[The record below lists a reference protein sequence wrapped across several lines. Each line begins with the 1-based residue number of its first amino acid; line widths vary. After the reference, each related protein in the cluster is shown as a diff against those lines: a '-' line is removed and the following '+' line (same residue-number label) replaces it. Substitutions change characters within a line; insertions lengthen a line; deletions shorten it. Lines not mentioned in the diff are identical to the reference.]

1 MSKNDNP
8 ILRILKLPP
17 LATEPLLR
25 STLQQI
31 IADAKTVQDNPS
43 QTARSLAV
51 NRAIGEVKN
60 ILDNIETIPQAER
73 ELIKDIAQTWQKALL
88 ELTAEVGQIN
98 ITEPVNNPYTI
109 GDPVVGKQFAGRED
123 IIRQL
128 QEYWLLTNNPQ
139 SIVLYGHRRM
149 GKTSILLNIANL
161 LGAKVKLAYIN
172 LLRVGSNPQGVGEVL
187 IAITDVIAKQVNL
200 EPPADAD
207 LLNLPYRNFERY
219 LNRVI
224 DNLDG
229 SLIVALDEFEKIE
242 ELIANEKIPPDFM
255 GFLRG
260 MVQMNPKLA
269 FALAGLHT
277 LDEMTE
283 DYFHPFFASIIH
295 IRVGFLTHGAT
306 RQILA
311 NPGDEDFLLDY
322 EPEALDRIYQLT
334 HGQPYLVQLVGF
346 LLVRRYNE
354 LTFETGRPQKPIFTT
369 EDVEAVIDNP
379 DFYSHGRYY
388 FTGVWDQAAQG
399 AKGQQQILTAL
410 APHQKQGLTLPALS
424 DATGIDTPEMQTA
437 LETLERHDVVKQDGD
452 NRWQIAV
459 ELLRRWVANR

>member
-1 MSKNDNP
+1 
-8 ILRILKLPP
+8 
-17 LATEPLLR
+17 
-25 STLQQI
+25 
-31 IADAKTVQDNPS
+31 
-43 QTARSLAV
+43 
-51 NRAIGEVKN
+51 
-60 ILDNIETIPQAER
+60 
-73 ELIKDIAQTWQKALL
+73 
-88 ELTAEVGQIN
+88 
-98 ITEPVNNPYTI
+98 
-109 GDPVVGKQFAGRED
+109 
-123 IIRQL
+123 
-128 QEYWLLTNNPQ
+128 
-139 SIVLYGHRRM
+139 IVLYGHRRM

-161 LGAKVKLAYIN
+161 LGPKVKLAYIN
-172 LLRVGSNPQGVGEVL
+172 LLRIGSNPQGVGEVL
-187 IAITDVIAKQVNL
+187 IAITDAIAKEVNL
-200 EPPADAD
+200 EPPADRD
-207 LLNLPYRNFERY
+207 LLHLPYRNFERY

-224 DNLDG
+224 SNLDG

-242 ELIANEKIPPDFM
+242 ELIANGKIPSDFM

-260 MVQMNPKLA
+260 MVQMSPKLA

-283 DYFHPFFASIIH
+283 DYFHPFFASIIP
-295 IRVGFLTHGAT
+295 IRVGFLTPGAT

-322 EPEALDRIYQLT
+322 ENDALDRIYQLT

-354 LTFETGRPQKPIFTT
+354 LTFETGRPQKPIFTK
-369 EDVEAVIDNP
+369 EDVEAVIQNP
-379 DFYSHGRYY
+379 NFYGHGRYY

-410 APHQKQGLTLPALS
+410 APHPKGLTLAALG

-437 LETLERHDVVKQDGD
+437 LETLDRHDVVKENH